1 MSSFASDASSD
12 CEAASIERSAEP
24 TETSEAQSSTTQS
37 RTRKRTTTAITTWE
51 HTRKPQGSKPECA
64 SCKNE
69 LIYYCKYCS
78 NPSYSTTVSITFRN
92 HLHKKHHIHV
102 DPEQLHIVKTTCSSL
117 LKDSFAKAGKI
128 NTTKLEMHEE
138 EVLRNAVD

>member
-1 MSSFASDASSD
+1 MSSFASDASSN

-51 HTRKPQGSKPECA
+51 HTRKPQGSEPERA
-64 SCKNE
+64 SRKNE

-128 NTTKLEMHEE
+128 GATKLEMREE
-138 EVLRNAVD
+138 EVLKNAVN